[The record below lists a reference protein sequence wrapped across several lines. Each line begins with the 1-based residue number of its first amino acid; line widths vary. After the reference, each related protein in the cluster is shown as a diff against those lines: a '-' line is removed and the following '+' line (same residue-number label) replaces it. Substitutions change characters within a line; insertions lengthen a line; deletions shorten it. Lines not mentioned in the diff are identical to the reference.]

1 MKLHT
6 LAPGDVYVRHRLTGA
21 LDDDALR
28 QAVALLP
35 PDERARHSRLRVE
48 DDRREFAA
56 AHALLRTTL
65 SEFADVAPIDW
76 RFDTGPH
83 GKPALAAG
91 LSVLP
96 LSFNLSHARGLV
108 ACAVALAMTH
118 VSAPAR
124 SHGSNST
131 RSHGSAP
138 AGDGSAVTSVDVGLD
153 VENITQTRNWRGIAS
168 RYFAA
173 AELAWIDRA
182 SDAGRAAR
190 FFESWTLK
198 EAFAKALGVGLSQAL
213 DATLFEVTDGVVTS
227 CTLPP
232 GVDAAVWQFGLF
244 TPGPDHRMAVAVSD
258 GSARPWRIEVRA
270 AGGAER

>member
-6 LAPGDVYVRHRLTGA
+6 LAPGEVRIRHRLTGTIDDRDLQHA
-21 LDDDALR
+21 L
-28 QAVALLP
+28 ALLS
-35 PDERARHSRLRVE
+35 PDERARHERFRAE
-48 DDRREFAA
+48 HDRREFAA

-65 SEFADVAPIDW
+65 SEFADVAPLDW
-76 RFDTGPH
+76 RFDTGPR
-83 GKPALAAG
+83 GKPALASG
-91 LSVLP
+91 LSTLP

-108 ACAVALAMTH
+108 ACAVALGRTRGAA
-118 VSAPAR
+118 APR
-124 SHGSNST
+124 G
-131 RSHGSAP
+131 HGSAP
-138 AGDGSAVTSVDVGLD
+138 GDGSAPSMVDVGLD
-153 VENITQTRNWRGIAS
+153 VENITQARNWRGVAS

-173 AELAWIDRA
+173 AELARIDRVA
-182 SDAGRAAR
+182 DADRTAR

-213 DATLFEVTDGVVTS
+213 DATLFEVADGVVAG

-232 GVDAAVWQFGLF
+232 GVDPAVWQFGLF

-258 GSARPWRIEVRA
+258 GSARRWRIEVRA